1 MEDKLIVISLK
12 ELKSMDITTEVRPG
26 ANRYV
31 SGEGILHD
39 LTSYLDDFKKIAVIT
54 GEKSFDAFQQY
65 YQKKLSYPIY
75 RYDGSSSH
83 ENAVE
88 LANNIEQADLI
99 LAIGGGRV
107 IDTSKMAAEELNAE
121 LLVIPTL
128 ISNCAPFTP
137 IVAVYHP
144 DRTFK
149 SIGYMKRAPFLTLV
163 DSKFLLATPTEYFV
177 AGIGDTLAKWYE
189 IEGITRNLQ
198 DEQKSA
204 YVRLGIASAK
214 AIQELLIQDAIPAI
228 EDLKQRR
235 SSAAFTRVTDTIVG
249 LAGETGGFA
258 ASFGRSAGAHA
269 IHDGLS
275 FLNSTHHQLHGKK
288 VAYGILVQLAH
299 TKNLAEIQKLKSF
312 YLATGLPLK
321 LKDLN
326 VLDTSKEALAPVINH
341 AASSNETFN
350 LVDSAI
356 TPDQIYQ
363 AIQLVESL

>member
-1 MEDKLIVISLK
+1 
-12 ELKSMDITTEVRPG
+12 MDITTEVRPG
-26 ANRYV
+26 ANRYAC
-31 SGEGILHD
+31 GEGILQD
-39 LTSYLDDFKKIAVIT
+39 LPSYLVGFKKIAVIT
-54 GEKSFDAFQQY
+54 GEKSSEAFKKY
-65 YQKKLSYPIY
+65 YHKELHYPTY

-88 LANNIEQADLI
+88 LADKIEEAELI

-107 IDTSKMAAEELNAE
+107 IDTAKMVAEELNAE
-121 LLVIPTL
+121 LMVIPTL

-144 DRTFK
+144 NRTFK
-149 SIGYMKRAPFLTLV
+149 AMGFMKRAPFLTLV
-163 DSKFLLATPTEYFV
+163 DSKFLLATPKDYFV

-189 IEGITRNLQ
+189 IEGITRNLHE
-198 DEQKSA
+198 DEKSA

-214 AIQELLIQDAIPAI
+214 AIQELLLKDAIPAI
-228 EDLKQRR
+228 ADLENHK
-235 SSAAFTRVTDTIVG
+235 ATPAFSRVTDTIIG

-275 FLNSTHHQLHGKK
+275 YLESTHEQLHGMK

-299 TKNLAEIQKLKSF
+299 TKNLEEIQNLKAF
-312 YLATGLPLK
+312 YQATGLPLK
-321 LKDLN
+321 LKELN
-326 VLDTSKEALAPVINH
+326 VLDSSKAALEPVINH

-350 LVDSAI
+350 MVDSNI
-356 TPDQIYQ
+356 TADQIYE
-363 AIQLVESL
+363 AIQVVETL

>member
-1 MEDKLIVISLK
+1 
-12 ELKSMDITTEVRPG
+12 MDITTEVRPG

-31 SGEGILHD
+31 SGEGLLHD
-39 LTSYLDDFKKIAVIT
+39 LPSYLDGFEKIAVIT
-54 GEKSFDAFQQY
+54 GEKSFEAFQNY
-65 YQKKLSYPIY
+65 YQKELPYPTH

-88 LANNIEQADLI
+88 LANKIEHADLL

-107 IDTSKMAAEELNAE
+107 IDTAKMAAEELNAE
-121 LLVIPTL
+121 LLVLPTL

-163 DSKFLLATPTEYFV
+163 DSKFLLGTPKDYFV

-189 IEGITRNLQ
+189 IEGITRSLS

-214 AIQELLIQDAIPAI
+214 AIQELLIQDAITAI
-228 EDLKQRR
+228 NDLEQQQT
-235 SSAAFTRVTDTIVG
+235 SAAFTRVTDTIIG

-275 FLNSTHHQLHGKK
+275 FLAASHEQLHGKK

-299 TKNLAEIQKLKSF
+299 TKNLDEIQNLKTF
-312 YLATGLPLK
+312 YQATGLPLK
-321 LKDLN
+321 LNELN
-326 VLDTSKEALAPVINH
+326 IFETSKEALLPVINH
-341 AASSNETFN
+341 AASANETFRM
-350 LVDSAI
+350 VDPEI
-356 TPDQIYQ
+356 TPDQVYQ

>member
-1 MEDKLIVISLK
+1 
-12 ELKSMDITTEVRPG
+12 MDITTEVRPG
-26 ANRYV
+26 ANRYAC
-31 SGEGILHD
+31 GENILQD
-39 LTSYLDDFKKIAVIT
+39 LPSYLAGFKKIAVIT
-54 GEKSFDAFQQY
+54 GEKSSEAFKKY
-65 YQKKLSYPIY
+65 YRKELHYPTY

-88 LANNIEQADLI
+88 LANKIEEAELI

-107 IDTSKMAAEELNAE
+107 IDTAKMTAEELNAE
-121 LLVIPTL
+121 LMVIPTL

-144 DRTFK
+144 NRTFK
-149 SIGYMKRAPFLTLV
+149 AMGFMKRAPFLTLV
-163 DSKFLLATPTEYFV
+163 DSKFLLATPKDYFV

-198 DEQKSA
+198 EDEKTA
-204 YVRLGIASAK
+204 YIRLGIASAR
-214 AIQELLIQDAIPAI
+214 AIQELLLKDAIPAI
-228 EDLKQRR
+228 EDLENHK
-235 SSAAFTRVTDTIVG
+235 ATPAFSRVTDTIIG

-275 FLNSTHHQLHGKK
+275 YLESTHNQLHGKK

-299 TKNLAEIQKLKSF
+299 TDNLDEIKNLKAF
-312 YLATGLPLK
+312 YQATGLPLK

-326 VLDTSKEALAPVINH
+326 VLETSKEALESVISH
-341 AASSNETFN
+341 AASSSETFKMI
-350 LVDSAI
+350 DPKI
-356 TPDQIYQ
+356 TSEQIYK
-363 AIQLVESL
+363 AIQVVESL

>member
-1 MEDKLIVISLK
+1 
-12 ELKSMDITTEVRPG
+12 MDITTEVRPG
-26 ANRYV
+26 ANRYA
-31 SGEGILHD
+31 SGENILQN
-39 LTSYLDDFKKIAVIT
+39 LPSYLVGFKKIAVIT
-54 GEKSFDAFQQY
+54 GEKSSEAFKKY
-65 YQKKLSYPIY
+65 YRKELHYPTY

-88 LANNIEQADLI
+88 LANKIGQAELI

-107 IDTSKMAAEELNAE
+107 IDTAKMTAEELNAE
-121 LLVIPTL
+121 LMVIPTL

-144 DRTFK
+144 NRTFK
-149 SIGYMKRAPFLTLV
+149 AMGFMTRAPFLTLV
-163 DSKFLLATPTEYFV
+163 DSKFLLATPKDYFV

-189 IEGITRNLQ
+189 IEGITRNLPE
-198 DEQKSA
+198 DDLSA

-214 AIQELLIQDAIPAI
+214 AIQELLLTDAIPAI
-228 EDLKQRR
+228 NALEKGKAT
-235 SSAAFTRVTDTIVG
+235 AAFSRVTDTIIG

-275 FLNSTHHQLHGKK
+275 YLETTHNQLHGKK

-299 TKNLAEIQKLKSF
+299 TKDIGEIRKLRAF
-312 YLATGLPLK
+312 YQATGLPLK

-326 VLDTSKEALAPVINH
+326 VLKTTKEDLSPVTNH
-341 AASSNETFN
+341 AANPNETFN
-350 LVDSAI
+350 MVDPNISA
-356 TPDQIYQ
+356 DQIYK
-363 AIQLVESL
+363 AIQVVESL